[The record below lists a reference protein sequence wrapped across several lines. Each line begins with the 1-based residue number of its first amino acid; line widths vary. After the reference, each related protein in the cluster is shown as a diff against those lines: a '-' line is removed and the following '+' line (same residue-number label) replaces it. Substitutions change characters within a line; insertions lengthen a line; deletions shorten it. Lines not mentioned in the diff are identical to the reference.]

1 MRPVSEILVSR
12 DRQREMAMLK
22 KGLSYRRQGS
32 SGLIWADNMI
42 VAEDGTLIL
51 NRHNNNNNNV
61 SNNLNVHG
69 EGGFAKISA
78 EPRRGSEASELS
90 QIMMMSRSKSV
101 GSNSSMAAS
110 EAISSSA
117 PVPAQAPAMAM
128 AMAAPP
134 TPTTAPARHK
144 SSFRVMKWLKKAIT
158 KIRR

>member
-1 MRPVSEILVSR
+1 MAREIE
-12 DRQREMAMLK
+12 REMAMLK

-51 NRHNNNNNNV
+51 NRHNNAT
-61 SNNLNVHG
+61 NNLNVHG
-69 EGGFAKISA
+69 EGGFIKTSA
-78 EPRRGSEASELS
+78 ARGSEASELS
-90 QIMMMSRSKSV
+90 QMVMMSRSKSV

-110 EAISSSA
+110 DAMSSSA
-117 PVPAQAPAMAM
+117 PVPVPAQAQAQAP